1 MNFESASDTKIN
13 QAARDAWL
21 VTFADLLALMLTF
34 FVLLFSMSQ
43 VRLDAWESLV
53 EAMTDR
59 MSPRDEWR
67 EVRLVRESQVERVD
81 RVGAVE
87 LGYLEAVLAEK
98 LRADVL
104 LSDAVMQRLDDRL
117 VLSLPGDLMFEPSR
131 AALKPEAR
139 RAAMLLAEALRFVG
153 NQVEIEGHAVP
164 EGEGLDGEAGAWSL
178 SLARAV
184 EIADVISS
192 DGHVAHLRAVGLGA
206 ARFYELSPKLDERRR
221 LRLGARVDLV
231 VLKEAPM
238 ELDGDG

>member
-1 MNFESASDTKIN
+1 MNFESASDTKID
-13 QAARDAWL
+13 QTARDAWL

-67 EVRLVRESQVERVD
+67 EVRLVRENQVERVD

-87 LGYLEAVLAEK
+87 LGYLEAVLAER

-131 AALKPEAR
+131 APPTR
-139 RAAMLLAEALRFVG
+139 
-153 NQVEIEGHAVP
+153 
-164 EGEGLDGEAGAWSL
+164 
-178 SLARAV
+178 
-184 EIADVISS
+184 DVISS
-192 DGHVAHLRAVGLGA
+192 DGHVARLRAVGLGA